1 MWQSG
6 NYSNTKGAKIRIFC
20 YNPSFVFTF
29 RVFIF
34 FNREQSMDYKE
45 TLILPQT
52 TFPMRGNLPQNEP
65 QTYSQWR
72 ENNLYERLK
81 NANKGAKS
89 FVLHDGPPYAN
100 GHLHIGHALNKI
112 LKDIIVKYHY
122 FKGEDIF
129 YTPGWDCHGLPIE
142 QQVEQKIGKEKKDS
156 LEKTKLRELCR
167 NHAQKFIEIQS
178 DEFQALGVLGDF
190 KNPYKTMDFAFEAQ
204 IYRILIALVKEGLLA
219 ERSKPIYWSWACESA
234 LADAEVEYQEKQSDS
249 IFVSFSLSE
258 AALNT
263 LGIPQGKLIIWT
275 TTPWTLPANVAISLN
290 PNESYVLTL
299 DGYIVAKALHS
310 KCKENLGIGEIAQ
323 EFEAKVFENLE
334 AINPLNGRTSL
345 VILGEHVSMSEGS
358 GAVHTAPGH
367 GEDDYY
373 IGLKY
378 NLPVIMPVDDKGNF
392 SPLVESMGLVPKEYV
407 GEFVGKNIFETHE
420 SIFKILG
427 SSLLK
432 KSVITHSYPHCWR
445 SHKPVI
451 YRATTQW
458 FILLDKPFYEGKTLK
473 ELALSELEKVRFYP
487 QNGKNRIYSMI
498 ENRPD
503 WCISRQRDWG
513 VPIAF
518 LVDKD
523 TNAPLLDIEVLEFMA
538 EIFEKEGCDAWW
550 SYEIKDLLPQSHKH
564 LAQNLSKSKHIL
576 DVWFDSGSTWSAVL
590 KNSYQNK
597 NLYDAG
603 EHPADMYLEGS
614 DQHRGWFQSSLLL
627 SCAVSKIAPY
637 KQILTH
643 GFTFDRNGEKMS
655 KSKGNVIAPSE
666 IIKTQGSE
674 ILRLWVALSQYQSD
688 QNISDEILKQVGEQY
703 RKIRNTIRFLLANA
717 DIEANMMVG
726 FDELGEIDRWI
737 LKTCDSVFDEA
748 YSYFD
753 TYDFAKAFQVV
764 MNFLSN
770 ELSGIYLDLCKD
782 MLYCDKADSVRRRAI
797 LSAMVLLAQRLLHF
811 IAPVLT
817 YTANEAFNHASSAI
831 KGGGKDIFELK
842 RFACKDRYNVNL
854 DVDFALLLNVRESFG
869 EALDSLKKQ
878 KSIKSSLEVEI
889 VYCEDSILPKDFA
902 LLDKWLIVSRVY
914 ADKTLKQAATNA
926 DVLAH
931 FSVEGHSFA
940 ICKAQKGRCE
950 RCWQFIVEENGA
962 LCERCSAVVAAL

>member
-1 MWQSG
+1 
-6 NYSNTKGAKIRIFC
+6 
-20 YNPSFVFTF
+20 
-29 RVFIF
+29 
-34 FNREQSMDYKE
+34 MDYKE

-65 QTYSQWR
+65 QTYAQWK

-89 FVLHDGPPYAN
+89 FTLHDGPPYAN

-122 FKGEDIF
+122 FKGENIR

-142 QQVEQKIGKEKKDS
+142 QQVEQKIGKTKKDN

-178 DEFQALGVLGDF
+178 EEFQALGVLGDF
-190 KNPYKTMDFAFEAQ
+190 SNPYKTMDFAFEAQ
-204 IYRILIALVKEGLLA
+204 IYRLLIALVKEGLLA

-249 IFVSFSLSE
+249 IFVSFNLADSALSQ
-258 AALNT
+258 

-323 EFEAKVFENLE
+323 EFSAKAFENLE

-392 SPLVESMGLVPKEYV
+392 SPLVESMGLVPKEYA

-427 SSLLK
+427 SNLLK

-458 FILLDKPFYEGKTLK
+458 FILLDKPFYQGKTLK
-473 ELALSELEKVRFYP
+473 ELALSELDKVRFYP

-538 EIFEKEGCDAWW
+538 EIFEKQGCDAWW

-590 KNSYQNK
+590 KNNYQTK
-597 NLYDAG
+597 NAYDAG

-717 DIEANMMVG
+717 DIEPSVMVG
-726 FDELGEIDRWI
+726 FDELGAIDRWI
-737 LKTCDSVFDEA
+737 LQTCDSVFEDA

-782 MLYCDKADSVRRRAI
+782 ILYCDRADSVRRRAI
-797 LSAMVLLAQRLLHF
+797 LSSMVLLSQRLLHF

-817 YTANEAFNHASSAI
+817 YTANEAFSHASLAI
-831 KGGGKDIFELK
+831 KHNHLGGECKDIFELK
-842 RFACKDRYNVNL
+842 RFACKDMYDLNL

-869 EALDSLKKQ
+869 EVLDNLKKQ

-889 VYCEDSILPKDFA
+889 VYCRDPILPQDFA

-914 ADKTLKQAATNA
+914 AGCVDGA
-926 DVLAH
+926 DVNVLGK
-931 FSVEGHSFA
+931 FEVQGHSFA
-940 ICKAQKGRCE
+940 IRKAQMAKCE
-950 RCWQFIVEENGA
+950 RCWQFVVENGV
-962 LCERCSAVVAAL
+962 LCERCSAVVATL

>member
-1 MWQSG
+1 
-6 NYSNTKGAKIRIFC
+6 
-20 YNPSFVFTF
+20 
-29 RVFIF
+29 
-34 FNREQSMDYKE
+34 MDYKE

-65 QTYSQWR
+65 QTYAQWK

-89 FVLHDGPPYAN
+89 FALHDGPPYAN

-122 FKGEDIF
+122 FKGENIR

-142 QQVEQKIGKEKKDS
+142 QQVEQKIGKDKKDS

-178 DEFQALGVLGDF
+178 EEFQALGVLGDF
-190 KNPYKTMDFAFEAQ
+190 SNPYKTMDFAFEAQ
-204 IYRILIALVKEGLLA
+204 IYRLLIALVKEGLLA

-258 AALNT
+258 RALDT

-290 PNESYVLTL
+290 PNESYVLTT

-310 KCKENLGIGEIAQ
+310 KCVENLGIGEIQ
-323 EFEAKVFENLE
+323 KELSAKAFENLE

-427 SSLLK
+427 SNLLK

-458 FILLDKPFYEGKTLK
+458 FILLDKPFYQGKTLK
-473 ELALSELEKVRFYP
+473 ELALSELDKVRFYP

-523 TNAPLLDIEVLEFMA
+523 TNTPLLDIEVLEFMA
-538 EIFEKEGCDAWW
+538 EIFEKQGCDAWW

-590 KNSYQNK
+590 KNNYQTK
-597 NLYDAG
+597 NAYDAG
-603 EHPADMYLEGS
+603 DHPADMYLEGS

-717 DIEANMMVG
+717 DIEPSVMVG
-726 FDELGEIDRWI
+726 FDELGAIDRWI
-737 LKTCDSVFDEA
+737 LQTCDSVFEDA

-753 TYDFAKAFQVV
+753 TYDSAKAFQVV

-782 MLYCDKADSVRRRAI
+782 ILYCDKADSVRRRAI
-797 LSAMVLLAQRLLHF
+797 LSSMVLLTQRLLHF

-817 YTANEAFNHASSAI
+817 YTANEAFSHASLAI
-831 KGGGKDIFELK
+831 KHNHLGGEYKDIFELK
-842 RFACKDRYNVNL
+842 RFACKDVYDLNL

-869 EALDSLKKQ
+869 EVLDNLKKQ
-878 KSIKSSLEVEI
+878 KSIKSSLEVEL
-889 VYCEDSILPKDFA
+889 VYCGDSALPKDFT

-914 ADKTLKQAATNA
+914 AGRVDSA
-926 DVLAH
+926 DVNVLGK
-931 FSVEGHSFA
+931 FEVQGHSFA
-940 ICKAQKGRCE
+940 IRKAQMAKCE
-950 RCWQFIVEENGA
+950 RCWQFVVESGA
-962 LCERCSAVVAAL
+962 LCERCSAVVATL

>member
-1 MWQSG
+1 
-6 NYSNTKGAKIRIFC
+6 
-20 YNPSFVFTF
+20 
-29 RVFIF
+29 
-34 FNREQSMDYKE
+34 MDYKE

-65 QTYSQWR
+65 QTYAQWK

-89 FVLHDGPPYAN
+89 FTLHDGPPYAN

-122 FKGEDIF
+122 FKGENIR

-142 QQVEQKIGKEKKDS
+142 QQVEQKIGKDKKDS

-178 DEFQALGVLGDF
+178 EEFQALGVLGDF
-190 KNPYKTMDFAFEAQ
+190 SNPYKTMDFAFEAQ
-204 IYRILIALVKEGLLA
+204 IYRLLIALVKEGLLA

-249 IFVSFSLSE
+249 IFVSFSLADS
-258 AALNT
+258 ALSQ

-310 KCKENLGIGEIAQ
+310 KCVENLGIGEIQ
-323 EFEAKVFENLE
+323 KELSAKAFENLE

-427 SSLLK
+427 SNLLK

-458 FILLDKPFYEGKTLK
+458 FILLDKPFYQGKTLK
-473 ELALSELEKVRFYP
+473 ELALSELDRVRFYP

-538 EIFEKEGCDAWW
+538 EIFEKQGCDAWW

-590 KNSYQNK
+590 KNNYQTK
-597 NLYDAG
+597 NAYDAG
-603 EHPADMYLEGS
+603 DHPADMYLEGS

-717 DIEANMMVG
+717 DIEPSVMVG
-726 FDELGEIDRWI
+726 FSELGAIDRWI
-737 LKTCDSVFDEA
+737 LQTCDSVFEDA

-782 MLYCDKADSVRRRAI
+782 ILYCDKADSVRRRAI
-797 LSAMVLLAQRLLHF
+797 LSSMVLLTQRLLHF

-817 YTANEAFNHASSAI
+817 YTANEAFSHASLAI
-831 KGGGKDIFELK
+831 KHNHLGGEYKDIFELK
-842 RFACKDRYNVNL
+842 RFACKDVYDLNL

-869 EALDSLKKQ
+869 EVLDNLKKQ
-878 KSIKSSLEVEI
+878 KSIKSSLEVEL
-889 VYCEDSILPKDFA
+889 VYCGDSVLPKDFT

-914 ADKTLKQAATNA
+914 AGRVDSA
-926 DVLAH
+926 DVNVLGK
-931 FSVEGHSFA
+931 FEVQGHSFA
-940 ICKAQKGRCE
+940 IRKAQMAKCE
-950 RCWQFIVEENGA
+950 RCWQFVVESGA
-962 LCERCSAVVAAL
+962 LCERCSAVVATL

>member
-249 IFVSFSLSE
+249 IFVAFSLSE
-258 AALNT
+258 MALKT
-263 LGIPQGKLIIWT
+263 LGIDKGKLIIWT

-392 SPLVESMGLVPKEYV
+392 SPLVESMGLVPREYV

-473 ELALSELEKVRFYP
+473 SLALSELEKVRFYP

-523 TNAPLLDIEVLEFMA
+523 TNAPLLDKEVLEFMA

-737 LKTCDSVFDEA
+737 LKTCDSVFEEA

-782 MLYCDKADSVRRRAI
+782 ILYCDKADSVRRRAI